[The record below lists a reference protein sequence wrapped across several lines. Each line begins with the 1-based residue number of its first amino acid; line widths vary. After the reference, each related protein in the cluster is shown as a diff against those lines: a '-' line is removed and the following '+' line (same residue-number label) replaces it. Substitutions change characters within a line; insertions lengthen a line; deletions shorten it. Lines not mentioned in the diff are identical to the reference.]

1 MPYNTPG
8 DGYETSAR
16 DNHVPLVQ
24 SEAIQEKLDEYERTV
39 PDVEEID
46 VDGVLTPVDELA
58 DADREITTY
67 IGVDGSYNEIS
78 VDDDHPTDKVGFL
91 QTAAAKVDAKA
102 LHEPTDGRFVDPAA
116 LEAMIEPDKL
126 QAVLPGA
133 NVVGAKESSVR
144 ETWRKEIYELFS
156 TLQVQDISFLETFKI
171 LMRYSSKTSGDRL
184 RVKGCPNPTCD
195 GPAMTSGFDD
205 LAECPACGTTIYPT
219 DSLRLHEKISEH
231 GSNQGALRT
240 LMLVLE
246 HLTAV
251 AYTIYL
257 YYQDWDALAETMI
270 FVDGQLAMFDV
281 TAWLHDPLRN
291 LYADVREQMI
301 ADGCGPPVVVGIE
314 KSGTFVDHADDV
326 AEKLEPGDILT
337 LTDDYLENY
346 VLSSGIS
353 DRGYG
358 HNTYYGHRFIVKTAS
373 GRAHVITLPK
383 RTDDG
388 EVVTDPAAYQELP
401 TVLYHLNEART
412 QLYEDGLIPVTL
424 AHKEASIPARTGS
437 RVLRV
442 FAEEEL
448 GDAPERGTA

>member
-1 MPYNTPG
+1 MPYTTPG

-16 DNHVPLVQ
+16 DNHVPLIQ

-39 PDVEEID
+39 PDAEEID
-46 VDGVLTPVDELA
+46 IDGVLTPVDKLA

-67 IGVDGSYNEIS
+67 IGVDGSYSEVP

-91 QTAAAKVDAKA
+91 QTAAAKVDAKV
-102 LHEPTDGRFVDPAA
+102 LHEPTDGRFVDPTL

-133 NVVGAKESSVR
+133 NVVGAEESSVR
-144 ETWRKEIYELFS
+144 ETWRREVYELFN
-156 TLQVQDISFLETFKI
+156 TLQVQDLSFMETFKI
-171 LMRYSSKTSGDRL
+171 LMRHSSKVSGDEL
-184 RVKGCPNPTCD
+184 RVKGCPKPTCD
-195 GPAMTSGFDD
+195 GPTVTPGFDD
-205 LAECPACGTTIYPT
+205 PAECSVCGTTIYPT

-231 GSNQGALRT
+231 GSNEGTLRK

-251 AYTIYL
+251 AYTVYL
-257 YYQDWDALAETMI
+257 YYQDRKALAETMI
-270 FVDGQLAMFDV
+270 FIDGQLAMFDV
-281 TAWLHDPLRN
+281 TAWLHDPLRK
-291 LYADVREQMI
+291 LYADVREQMV
-301 ADGCGPPVVVGIE
+301 ANGFEPPVVVGIE
-314 KSGTFVDHADDV
+314 KSGTFVEHAADV
-326 AEKLEPGDILT
+326 AEELKPGDILT
-337 LTDDYLENY
+337 LTDDYLERY

-373 GRAHVITLPK
+373 GRTHVITLPK
-383 RTDDG
+383 RMADG
-388 EVVTDPAAYQELP
+388 EVVTGPTVYQELP
-401 TVLYHLNEART
+401 TVLYHLDVAKT
-412 QLYEDGLIPVTL
+412 QLYEDGLVPVTI

-442 FAEEEL
+442 FAEAEL
-448 GDAPERGTA
+448 GDAPKPNPR